1 MLNAIQTALQN
12 SAVVFADNQEID
24 LYLERVNLYAFA
36 ASNNLEIDIT
46 NETAA
51 ADTARVLGER
61 EIKIAEFNANG
72 VAVAGTYLS
81 LGNLITGTNTPQPTA
96 TTVDEVYHNGR
107 TQTRRTG
114 VTNGAPTWTISGY
127 DSDPEIALLLA
138 YAPIDKNNLTG
149 KEGRPLGYLSYNG
162 DRSFFAGKLSI
173 ISAYERGTDT
183 NAWVFTVTFEAG
195 KYYASTQ
202 NPAAGSVTTP
212 QATQLS
218 PDNGPVGTVVT
229 VRGLNLET
237 VTSVRFGGTSITTFT
252 TQTTNELVFPVPAGV
267 TEGPKTVTGVY
278 NVDDE
283 ANFGVFTV
291 TV

>member
-24 LYLERVNLYAFA
+24 LYLERVNAYAFA

-61 EIKIAEFNANG
+61 EIKIAEFNATG
-72 VAVAGTYLS
+72 RAVAGTYLS

-114 VTNGAPTWTISGY
+114 VTNGAPTWTIAGY

-149 KEGRPLGYLSYNG
+149 KEGRPLAYLSYNG

-195 KYYASTQ
+195 KYHASSQ

-218 PDNGPVGTVVT
+218 PDTGPVGTTVT
-229 VRGLNLET
+229 VRGLNLNT
-237 VTSVRFGGTSITTFT
+237 VSAVRFGPSSITALGAQTATEFTFA
-252 TQTTNELVFPVPAGV
+252 VPVGS
-267 TEGPKTVTGVY
+267 TGGPKTVTLVF
-278 NVDDE
+278 NTDDE
-283 ANFGVFTV
+283 SPAGTFTV